1 MMSRTDLGRPD
12 WLVSDATRQ
21 VLAALEAARP
31 GGSRFVGGCVRNTLM
46 GRPVDDIDIATQLL
60 PRQVIEAL
68 DVAGIRSV
76 PTGIDHGTVTA
87 ICQGEPYEI
96 TTLRRDVETDGRRA
110 VVAFSEDWAEDAAR
124 RDFRM
129 NALYADG
136 EGNVFD
142 PVGGGIEDAAEG
154 RVIFIGD
161 ADERLKEDYLRILRF
176 FRFNAWYGAGID
188 PAGREACARQKGG
201 LKQIAA
207 ERIWK
212 ELEKLLRA
220 PDPAA
225 VVEAMHHTGIFEI
238 VLEGVSLSDPPS
250 ENLRWLSRLIEI
262 EQAVGLQAPSSLVRL
277 AAMLAPHPYL
287 VAKLAA
293 HLRMSNHESKRL
305 KKMMEAASG
314 TAYVGDEQLWRLACY
329 LNGTDIASD
338 AAMLMAART
347 GEYDNLGRFLEY
359 AAQYQRDVFPLDGN
373 DVRAAGHEGPA
384 VGQKLAELEELWRGS
399 DFSLTKVQLL
409 EMLNS
414 PPR

>member
-1 MMSRTDLGRPD
+1 MSRTDLGQPD

-21 VLAALEAARP
+21 VLAALEAVRQ

-68 DVAGIRSV
+68 QAAGIRSV
-76 PTGIDHGTVTA
+76 PTGIEHGTVTA

-188 PAGREACARQKGG
+188 EEGLKACERQKGG

-220 PDPAA
+220 PDPVLA
-225 VVEAMHHTGIFEI
+225 VEAMAQSGVLAEILPDASTTHFREYMAMAGSKPDSLQRLMVMLPRELMAVNRVADGLRLSNAERGRLMAWAGDEIALAPEMSPQQARAAAYKLGKRAFE
-238 VLEGVSLSDPPS
+238 D
-250 ENLRWLSRLIEI
+250 
-262 EQAVGLQAPSSLVRL
+262 RL
-277 AAMLAPHPYL
+277 ATAIARDGETAWSN
-287 VAKLAA
+287 VLAA
-293 HLRMSNHESKRL
+293 VETL
-305 KKMMEAASG
+305 K
-314 TAYVGDEQLWRLACY
+314 QLP
-329 LNGTDIASD
+329 
-338 AAMLMAART
+338 
-347 GEYDNLGRFLEY
+347 
-359 AAQYQRDVFPLDGN
+359 VFPLRGQDIVDQGLS
-373 DVRAAGHEGPA
+373 GPA
-384 VGQKLAELEELWRGS
+384 VGEAMRALEDWWIEQDFRPDRDELLARV
-399 DFSLTKVQLL
+399 SL
-409 EMLNS
+409 